1 MVYLGIVEGLLIS
14 RESLGLAESPS
25 LALERVDQF
34 LTSSSLALA
43 CQASSTKS
51 RILWLPETPSLALT
65 LAPTLERCN
74 QFLSSSS
81 LALTS
86 KSCQASTKPWILGL
100 VERVDI
106 SSTLG
111 QIKARVPNLRCLSSV
126 QQEIIRPSKPSA
138 LVGVQSSWT
147 LGEIE
152 AWALLVLESEGILI

>member
-43 CQASSTKS
+43 CQASTTKS

-65 LAPTLERCN
+65 LTLERCN

-111 QIKARVPNLRCLSSV
+111 QIKARVPNLRCLSSG
-126 QQEIIRPSKPSA
+126 QQEIIRPSKSST